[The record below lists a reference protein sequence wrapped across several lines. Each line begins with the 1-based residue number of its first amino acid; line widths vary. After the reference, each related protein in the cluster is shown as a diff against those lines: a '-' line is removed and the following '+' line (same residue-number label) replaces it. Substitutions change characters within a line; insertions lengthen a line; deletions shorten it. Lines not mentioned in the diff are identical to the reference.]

1 MIIVSHRG
9 PGGFTADGNGGF
21 TVQRGAG
28 GVVSGLLPLLD
39 GREHATWVAAAI
51 GDDDRAAIA
60 AGKAVVDGIDL
71 HLLALDPHAHRLHYD
86 VVSNATLW
94 FLHHGLFDLPS
105 RPRFDRR
112 FEEAWAGYVAVN
124 EQFAAEVANVATEGE
139 VVLVQDYHLAL
150 VPGMLSAQRPD
161 CRVLHFTHT
170 PFCGPNSIRVLPN
183 YVATALMESMATAPC
198 GFHTNRWRDSYLA
211 CAQEVLGSGGL
222 RGVEEARAF
231 TSPLGPDSDA
241 LLSVASSDAALAETA
256 ALEELVG
263 DRAVI
268 MRVDRIEPSKNIVRG
283 FMAFDLLLQENASWR
298 GRVVFV
304 ALLSPSREGLAE
316 YLAYRTEVEQAA
328 AALNSQWSTGDWQ
341 PVIIDTRDDYAR
353 SVGALARY
361 DVLLVN
367 PVRDGLNL
375 IAKEGPLLNK
385 RDGVLCLSREA
396 GAFEELGEAAVE
408 INPFDVLGT
417 ATAMLQALDMPS
429 EERAR
434 RATRLRALAGARTP
448 ADWLEDL
455 LAHA

>member
-1 MIIVSHRG
+1 MIVVSHRG
-9 PGGFTADGNGGF
+9 PVGFIADGDGEF

-39 GREHATWVAAAI
+39 GREHATWVAAAL
-51 GDDDRAAIA
+51 DDSDRAAVA

-71 HLLALDPHAHRLHYD
+71 HLLALDPHDHRLHYD
-86 VVSNATLW
+86 VISNSMLW
-94 FLHHGLFDLPS
+94 FLHHGLFDLPR
-105 RPRFDRR
+105 RPRLDRR
-112 FEEAWAGYVAVN
+112 FEEAWEGYVAVN
-124 EQFAAEVANVATEGE
+124 KQFASEVANVATTEE
-139 VVLVQDYHLAL
+139 IVLVQDYHLAL
-150 VPGMLSAQRPD
+150 VPGMLREQRPD

-170 PFCGPNSIRVLPN
+170 PFCGPNSIRVLPDH
-183 YVATALMESMATAPC
+183 VATALMASMASAPC
-198 GFHTNRWRDSYLA
+198 GFHTLRWRDSYLA
-211 CAQEVLGSGGL
+211 CAQEVLGRSL
-222 RGVEEARAF
+222 LLETKQPSAF
-231 TSPLGPDSDA
+231 TAPLGPDIDA
-241 LLSVASSDAALAETA
+241 LLSVASSDAARAESTT
-256 ALEELVG
+256 LGELVG

-283 FMAFDLLLQENASWR
+283 FMAFDVLLQENASWH

-316 YLAYRTEVEQAA
+316 YLAYRSEVEQAA
-328 AALNSQWSTGDWQ
+328 ATLNNRWATGDWQ
-341 PVIIDTRDDYAR
+341 PVIIDARDDYAR

-367 PVRDGLNL
+367 PIRDGLNL
-375 IAKEGPLLNK
+375 IAKEGPLLNE

-396 GAFEELGEAAVE
+396 GAFEELNEAALEV
-408 INPFDVLGT
+408 NPFDILGT
-417 ATAMLQALDMPS
+417 ATAMLQALEMSS

-455 LAHA
+455 LTHV